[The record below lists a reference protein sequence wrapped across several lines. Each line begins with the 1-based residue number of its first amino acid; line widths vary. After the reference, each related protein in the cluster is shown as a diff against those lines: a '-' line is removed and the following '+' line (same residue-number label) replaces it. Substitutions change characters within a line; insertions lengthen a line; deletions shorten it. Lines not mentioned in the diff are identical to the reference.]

1 MATHRS
7 VKKGQTIVYQ
17 GEVPYSVFEVTSG
30 LVRALSI
37 NENGEERTLA
47 LYGPRDFFPSGYA
60 QGIINVALFSYTS
73 QTNTELVLHSKEQF
87 KDMITKDSEKMMRNL
102 ASQYV
107 ASMVHI
113 NALGQATA
121 RDKIIHILHYLSIRF
136 GEELTGK
143 VFTRITIP
151 LTQLDIAKM
160 ASVTRETAAVELGT
174 LRKEGLVDVKKR
186 YYSVYVRGMLDKLSS
201 AELNKLS
208 L

>member
-1 MATHRS
+1 MATERS

-17 GEVPYSVFEVTSG
+17 GEIPYSVFEVKTG

-47 LYGPRDFFPSGYA
+47 LYGPGDFFPMGYA
-60 QGIINVALFSYTS
+60 HEIVNVALFSYVS
-73 QTNTELVLHSKEQF
+73 QTNTELQLHP
-87 KDMITKDSEKMMRNL
+87 KDEFQEMIAKDCKKAAKQLS
-102 ASQYV
+102 SQYV

-201 AELNKLS
+201 IELNDLS

>member
-1 MATHRS
+1 MPTQRS
-7 VKKGQTIVYQ
+7 VAKGQTIVYQ
-17 GEVPYSVFEVTSG
+17 GEVPYSVFEVKSG

-47 LYGPRDFFPSGYA
+47 LYGPGDFFPVGYA
-60 QGIINVALFSYTS
+60 LEIINVALFSYVS
-73 QTNTELVLHSKEQF
+73 QTNTELVLHPKDEFKQQLQSDHSPMSKQ
-87 KDMITKDSEKMMRNL
+87 L

-160 ASVTRETAAVELGT
+160 ASVTRETAAVEIGA

-201 AELNKLS
+201 AELNDLS

>member
-1 MATHRS
+1 MTQRS
-7 VKKGQTIVYQ
+7 VKKGQTVVYQ
-17 GEVPYSVFEVTSG
+17 GEVPYSVFEVKSG
-30 LVRALSI
+30 LIRALSI

-47 LYGPRDFFPSGYA
+47 LYGPGDFFPVGYA
-60 QGIINVALFSYTS
+60 HGIVNVALFSYVS
-73 QTNTELVLHSKEQF
+73 QTNSELLLHPRDGF
-87 KDMITKDSEKMMRNL
+87 KKLFETDKQLNAKQM

-201 AELNKLS
+201 AELNKLT
-208 L
+208 LL

>member
-1 MATHRS
+1 MTTNRTVS
-7 VKKGQTIVYQ
+7 KGQTIVYQ
-17 GEVPYSVFEVTSG
+17 GEIPYSVFEVKEG
-30 LVRALSI
+30 LVRAISI

-47 LYGPRDFFPSGYA
+47 LYGPGDFFPIGYA
-60 QGIINVALFSYTS
+60 HSIINVALFNYIS
-73 QTNTELVLHSKEQF
+73 QTQTDLILHPKDEFRINSKKNAEET
-87 KDMITKDSEKMMRNL
+87 ISRLST
-102 ASQYV
+102 QYV

-160 ASVTRETAAVELGT
+160 ASVTRETAAVELGK
-174 LRKEGLVDVKKR
+174 LRKEGLIDVKKR
-186 YYSVYVRGMLDKLSS
+186 FYSVYVRGMLDKLSS
-201 AELNKLS
+201 SELNELT

>member
-1 MATHRS
+1 MTTSRS
-7 VKKGQTIVYQ
+7 VGKGQTIVYQ
-17 GEVPYSVFEVTSG
+17 GEIPYSVFEVKSG
-30 LVRALSI
+30 LVRAISI

-47 LYGPRDFFPSGYA
+47 LYGPGDFFPVGYA
-60 QGIINVALFSYTS
+60 YGTINVALFNYIS
-73 QTNTELVLHSKEQF
+73 QTASELLLHP
-87 KDMITKDSEKMMRNL
+87 KDEFRERYKTHSPELIKQLS
-102 ASQYV
+102 SQYV

-143 VFTRITIP
+143 VFTRISIP

-160 ASVTRETAAVELGT
+160 ASVTRETAAVELGK
-174 LRKEGLVDVKKR
+174 LRKDGLIDVKKR
-186 YYSVYVRGMLDKLSS
+186 YYVVYVRGMLDKLSS
-201 AELNKLS
+201 AELNDLT

>member
-1 MATHRS
+1 MATQRS

-17 GEVPYSVFEVTSG
+17 GEVPYSVFEVKSG

-47 LYGPRDFFPSGYA
+47 LYGPGDFFPLGYA
-60 QGIINVALFSYTS
+60 HNIINMALFSYVS
-73 QTNTELVLHSKEQF
+73 QIQTELALHP
-87 KDMITKDSEKMMRNL
+87 KDEFMKLVASDNEATAKQL
-102 ASQYV
+102 ATQYV

-143 VFTRITIP
+143 VFTRITVP

-186 YYSVYVRGMLDKLSS
+186 YYSVFVRGMLDKLSS
-201 AELNKLS
+201 VELNNLS